1 MAIKSRFSSDELR
14 QRLLNTI
21 NTINLQ
27 IEDGFT
33 YGDPK
38 ITIQLN
44 STLTENLTENISN
57 NRTLNLTWNENYV
70 KE

>member
-1 MAIKSRFSSDELR
+1 MAIKSRFSSEELR

-44 STLTENLTENISN
+44 STLTENISN